1 MTASETRPIAVL
13 KIGGSV
19 FTDLPA
25 YQRAARFVSESRAE
39 RTGCRIAV
47 VVSAEHGQ
55 TDALEATARAF
66 AAAPDPAMLDLL
78 WSTGEHRSV
87 ALLTMALQ
95 KLGVRATGANVHQ
108 AGLSALDTCVPPA
121 ATSVRPRRLLRLLA
135 SHDVVVVPGFL
146 ASAPGDGI
154 VSLGR
159 GSSDLTAVLLA
170 DALGA
175 STCELVKDVD
185 GYYTA
190 DPNHDPHARHLP
202 QIGFGDVLAMADRGC
217 GLLQR
222 AAIERA
228 RERGITLVL
237 RAIGSSRRTVV
248 GAAEN
253 LPVAS

>member
-1 MTASETRPIAVL
+1 
-13 KIGGSV
+13 
-19 FTDLPA
+19 
-25 YQRAARFVSESRAE
+25 
-39 RTGCRIAV
+39 
-47 VVSAEHGQ
+47 
-55 TDALEATARAF
+55 
-66 AAAPDPAMLDLL
+66 
-78 WSTGEHRSV
+78 
-87 ALLTMALQ
+87 MALQ
-95 KLGVRATGANVHQ
+95 ALGVRATGANVHQ

-146 ASAPGDGI
+146 ACAPGDGI

-185 GYYTA
+185 GCYTA